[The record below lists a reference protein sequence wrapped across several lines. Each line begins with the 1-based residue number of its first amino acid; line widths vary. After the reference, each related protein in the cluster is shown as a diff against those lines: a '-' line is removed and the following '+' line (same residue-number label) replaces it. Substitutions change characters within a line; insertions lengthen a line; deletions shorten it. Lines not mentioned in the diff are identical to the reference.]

1 MVILINF
8 GPQSLKVE
16 YTNGNKAFVKQLP
29 TNQYVAMK
37 GLNVSE
43 QISNRSF
50 LATHNG
56 VTIWDFERGTFYN
69 RNAATPTGNTIPF
82 VFIGNNIKPAD
93 ITTVSSVGYSGTTT
107 ASAMTF
113 TANAIATST
122 VFGFITSANTAMANG
137 TISATTIGNNSYI
150 SFSGAS
156 TVTTTNWYDA
166 LVSGATLP
174 VGVTISG
181 YGSGKLGTGSTFYL
195 SASTAQAQ
203 AGFTYLQR
211 LM

>member
-1 MVILINF
+1 MVILVNF
-8 GPQSLKVE
+8 GPNPLKVQ
-16 YTNGNKAFVKQLP
+16 YKNGNKTFIKQLP
-29 TNQYVAMK
+29 VNKFVAMK

-43 QISNRSF
+43 QITNRNA
-50 LATHNG
+50 LATHSN
-56 VTIWDFERGTFYN
+56 VTIYDFERNTYFN

-82 VFIGNNIKPAD
+82 AFIGDNTK
-93 ITTVSSVGYSGTTT
+93 TVTSVSSVGYSGTTT

-113 TANAIATST
+113 TANAIAAST

-137 TISATTIGNNSYI
+137 TISATTIGNNRYI

-156 TVTTTNWYDA
+156 TVTTTNWFNA
-166 LVSGATLP
+166 IASGATLP

-181 YGSGKLGTGSTFYL
+181 YGSGKLGSGSTFYL